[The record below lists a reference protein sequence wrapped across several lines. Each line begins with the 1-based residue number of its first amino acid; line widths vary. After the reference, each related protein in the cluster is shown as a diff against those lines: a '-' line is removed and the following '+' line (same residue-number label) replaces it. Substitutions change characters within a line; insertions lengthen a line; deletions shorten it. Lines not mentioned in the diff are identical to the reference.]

1 VGEHN
6 ITNESL
12 AFSMVLVLIAIVV
25 SYREKLGLEKDIVW
39 SICRAVIQLII
50 VGYVLKYIFNV
61 NHAVLTLLM
70 VLFIWRGMHKS
81 AVNTLIRR
89 LSHRLSR
96 LPPERRSRWRCWC
109 SPARLSL
116 RRCRSSL
123 SRG

>member
-1 VGEHN
+1 MGEHN

-70 VLFIWRGMHKS
+70 VLFICFNRGVECAK
-81 AVNTLIRR
+81 AQ
-89 LSHRLSR
+89 
-96 LPPERRSRWRCWC
+96 
-109 SPARLSL
+109 
-116 RRCRSSL
+116 
-123 SRG
+123 

>member
-1 VGEHN
+1 MGEHN

-70 VLFIWRGMHKS
+70 VRLATDYLDGAGLHRWLQLIADRKS
-81 AVNTLIRR
+81 VV
-89 LSHRLSR
+89 
-96 LPPERRSRWRCWC
+96 
-109 SPARLSL
+109 
-116 RRCRSSL
+116 
-123 SRG
+123 

>member
-1 VGEHN
+1 MGEHN

-70 VLFIWRGMHKS
+70 VLFIVYRDYYRDGAH
-81 AVNTLIRR
+81 AGGAGALR
-89 LSHRLSR
+89 LD
-96 LPPERRSRWRCWC
+96 
-109 SPARLSL
+109 
-116 RRCRSSL
+116 
-123 SRG
+123 